1 MEVCMYYLRKSNE
14 RGHLDH
20 GWLDTYHTFSFGDY
34 YDPKHMGFRALRVI
48 NEDTIAGGIGFPMHG
63 HRDMEIITYVTEGAL
78 EHQDTL
84 GTYSVIEPGEVQRMS
99 AGSGIRHSE
108 MNADEKKPVHL
119 LQIWLMT
126 EKEGIPPSYDQIS
139 FKKRLEAETGNKK
152 LLLIASKEGGD
163 GIISVNQDVK
173 LYAGFYKEREKST
186 FEILKNRHAWV
197 QVVKGEIKVND
208 QALAQG
214 DGLGVSDISK
224 LEIEA
229 IKNSEFLIFD
239 LA

>member
-1 MEVCMYYLRKSNE
+1 MYYLRKSQD
-14 RGHLDH
+14 RGHIDH

-48 NEDTIAGGIGFPMHG
+48 NEDTIAGGIGFPMHA

-126 EKEGIPPSYDQIS
+126 EKEGISPSYDQVS
-139 FKKRLEAETGNKK
+139 FKKKAEQEKFF
-152 LLLIASKEGGD
+152 LIASKKGAESAVS
-163 GIISVNQDVK
+163 INQDVN
-173 LYAGFYKEREKST
+173 LYAGRYRADEEMT
-186 FEILKNRHAWV
+186 YEIPKNRHAWV
-197 QVVKGEIKVND
+197 QVVKGEIQVAGEDFSEK
-208 QALAQG
+208 LSQG
-214 DGLGVSDISK
+214 DGLGVSEISK
-224 LEIEA
+224 LN
-229 IKNSEFLIFD
+229 IKSLKDSEFLIFD